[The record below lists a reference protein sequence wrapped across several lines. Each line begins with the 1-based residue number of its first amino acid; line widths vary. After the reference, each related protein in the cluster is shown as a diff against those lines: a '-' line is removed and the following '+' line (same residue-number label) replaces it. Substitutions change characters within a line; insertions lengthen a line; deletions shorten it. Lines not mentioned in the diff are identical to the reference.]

1 MLSNP
6 LQYSPQGLGLPFPG
20 FQAAAWP
27 QMSASFGQPGAYNGT
42 AQFGHDSGQAGFG
55 QAGVGQFAANPYLQS
70 QWQSPVGHNPFLGP
84 FAGHGGAS
92 IPAHQLVPVLA
103 QLAQQIAVQGAVAQQ
118 IAQQTAIAVHQLAQ
132 QLASQAAGHPGS
144 GFGAGQGFGG
154 GGQQYFGGAAQ
165 PPGVGQPFGVGQ
177 PGMGQPFGFGGQSGY
192 GGLNPQAQGWGQPWG
207 GRSQTIQ

>member
-6 LQYSPQGLGLPFPG
+6 LQYSPQSLGFPFP
-20 FQAAAWP
+20 
-27 QMSASFGQPGAYNGT
+27 
-42 AQFGHDSGQAGFG
+42 QFGHDSGQG
-55 QAGVGQFAANPYLQS
+55 GVGQFAANPYLQS

-103 QLAQQIAVQGAVAQQ
+103 QLAQQIAVQGAV
-118 IAQQTAIAVHQLAQ
+118 AQQTAIAVHQLAQ